1 MKPIAEM
8 NHAMKL
14 TLPRTLR
21 FGTNNFRSMPC
32 G

>member
-8 NHAMKL
+8 NHIMKL
-14 TLPRTLR
+14 TLSRPLR
-21 FGTNNFRSMPC
+21 FGTNNFRSMPF